1 MKEIEV
7 GENSYFYFI
16 LILKMDLDLLCLS
29 AYYNVFQLIFNYD
42 EKRERI

>member
-1 MKEIEV
+1 MNEIEV

-16 LILKMDLDLLCLS
+16 VILKMDLDLLCLS
-29 AYYNVFQLIFNYD
+29 AYYIVSQLIFNYD